1 MWELTTNTW
10 KPMNLCLISLSFD
23 QFRFRLLTPATGA
36 PSPPQPQP
44 APSSSNGIVDPLAPA
59 PVPSSKIAMSHTQ
72 YHPTPPT
79 SGTYP
84 QGTVAN
90 PSPTGVA
97 DMSLL
102 PSWVDAKNPPSWY
115 NDGGDID
122 TLLEDADCLNWLSDT
137 GDLNETYPPAMAE
150 PAAVVSSASTTVP
163 GVGVPDQPLV
173 GVQDP
178 TGGVVHPSTESLSF
192 LVDPPEHHVGMI
204 AHPAVAAQFEDVNQL
219 PSFLE
224 DAEAHAALS
233 GAATV
238 AFSSATEAVEAAVEP
253 AIPEHKLTGVGESDT
268 NLMGFPDLDMGDE
281 QAFVSAL
288 LENNGQS
295 HMSFPKL
302 GSDMHLASGL
312 SGVALSGV
320 MSSGVLKEDQLDE
333 AAA

>member
-1 MWELTTNTW
+1 M
-10 KPMNLCLISLSFD
+10 F
-23 QFRFRLLTPATGA
+23 
-36 PSPPQPQP
+36 
-44 APSSSNGIVDPLAPA
+44 
-59 PVPSSKIAMSHTQ
+59 
-72 YHPTPPT
+72 
-79 SGTYP
+79 
-84 QGTVAN
+84 
-90 PSPTGVA
+90 
-97 DMSLL
+97 

-163 GVGVPDQPLV
+163 GAGVPEPLV

-204 AHPAVAAQFEDVNQL
+204 AGPEQPVEDVNQL

-224 DAEAHAALS
+224 DAEAPATLAETLPETT
-233 GAATV
+233 ATV
-238 AFSSATEAVEAAVEP
+238 AFSSATEAVEAAEEP
-253 AIPEHKLTGVGESDT
+253 TIPEHKLAGVGESDT

-302 GSDMHLASGL
+302 GSEMHLASSGQ

-320 MSSGVLKEDQLDE
+320 ASSGVLKEEQLDE
-333 AAA
+333 AA